1 MPSWIVDAIVRVQG
15 HELDALVEVLAD
27 GAVGLVERLLHDQDR
42 RADVHPEAVLLEDVA
57 APARP
62 LLLLDHRDVEAHVAQ
77 PQRRGQPA
85 QPCTDDDD

>member
-1 MPSWIVDAIVRVQG
+1 MIVDAIVRVQR
-15 HELDALVEVLAD
+15 HEFDALVEVLAD
-27 GAVGLVERLLHDQDR
+27 GAVGLIERLLHDQDR
-42 RADVHPEAVLLEDVA
+42 RADVDAEAVLLEDVA

-62 LLLLDHRDVEAHVAQ
+62 LLLFDDRHVKAHVSQ